1 MYRYWKGLS
10 VWCHAVTCHACHYL
24 SRRRVAAR
32 HVAMAVTSPQLSP
45 APPALLHP
53 SFFLQVQYISTVQM
67 YRTGYH
73 CTVQIY
79 RTGYHS
85 TVQMY
90 RTGYHSTVQMYRI
103 GYILPAGAVLYVDVV
118 RPRPVDAV
126 SETNTDT
133 VQCGATTF
141 KLAIKMYKCCQLVK
155 FDFSFKKQWI
165 CKPFIVTH
173 TRLAQKCTGSEVS
186 PFTIDWESKIL
197 DGM

>member
-1 MYRYWKGLS
+1 
-10 VWCHAVTCHACHYL
+10 
-24 SRRRVAAR
+24 
-32 HVAMAVTSPQLSP
+32 MAVTSPQLSP

-73 CTVQIY
+73 CTVQI
-79 RTGYHS
+79 
-85 TVQMY
+85 Y

-155 FDFSFKKQWI
+155 FDFSFKKQ
-165 CKPFIVTH
+165 
-173 TRLAQKCTGSEVS
+173 
-186 PFTIDWESKIL
+186 
-197 DGM
+197 